1 MRCCMKVSGQNSVR
15 SSRLI
20 YFFTAVRIEWAKARA
35 RYLRWSEE
43 VQLLKEEMRRVRKTL
58 EWEAQQW
65 EGRTEFETVDAAA
78 MEGINAY
85 ATRQAQV
92 RRDLLAHFTRIW
104 DKPLVPVVKD
114 EDSGEAPLTA
124 LDPTLEMLV
133 EEED

>member
-1 MRCCMKVSGQNSVR
+1 MNVSGHNSIC
-15 SSRLI
+15 SSRLK

-58 EWEAQQW
+58 EWEARQW
-65 EGRTEFETVDAAA
+65 EGRTEPWTADAAA
-78 MEGINAY
+78 AEGIMAY
-85 ATRQAQV
+85 AMRQAQV
-92 RRDLLAHFTRIW
+92 RRDLLCHFTRMW
-104 DKPLVPVVKD
+104 DKPLVPVVNN

-124 LDPTLEMLV
+124 LDPSLEMLV

>member
-1 MRCCMKVSGQNSVR
+1 M
-15 SSRLI
+15 
-20 YFFTAVRIEWAKARA
+20 RIEWAKARA

-65 EGRTEFETVDAAA
+65 EGWRESWTIDAAA
-78 MEGINAY
+78 TEGIKAY
-85 ATRQAQV
+85 AMRQAQV
-92 RRDLLAHFTRIW
+92 RRDLLSHFTRMW
-104 DKPLVPVVKD
+104 DKPLVPVVND

-124 LDPTLEMLV
+124 LDPMLEMLV